1 MFRFLV
7 ARHAQCWI
15 LISNSRS
22 QLKGY
27 VTVLLCCL
35 PWVGLMR
42 VLSLVGLS
50 VSVGRVV
57 DTSMFL
63 RTVASPE
70 TLNGYNRW
78 KPGLERCLCVLE
90 VLTIAG

>member
-27 VTVLLCCL
+27 VTVLLCWL
-35 PWVGLMR
+35 PWVGLMI
-42 VLSLVGLS
+42 VLSLVGLFAC
-50 VSVGRVV
+50 VGRVV

-70 TLNGYNRW
+70 TLNG
-78 KPGLERCLCVLE
+78 
-90 VLTIAG
+90 